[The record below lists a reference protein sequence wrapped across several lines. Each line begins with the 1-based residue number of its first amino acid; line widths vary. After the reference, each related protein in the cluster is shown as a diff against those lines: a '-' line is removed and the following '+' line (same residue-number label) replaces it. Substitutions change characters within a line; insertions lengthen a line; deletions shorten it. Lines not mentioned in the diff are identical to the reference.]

1 MYHFLAAEH
10 EQARQEYL
18 ASFATRN
25 PKIITAA
32 AFEYMPKLIVFNEFR
47 GSWLGLE
54 MSLRRFRGDDPKLDD
69 VIMELFGEN
78 HIDKLAIE
86 TEAFNKDKVSPTPKE
101 LVV

>member
-47 GSWLGLE
+47 GSGW
-54 MSLRRFRGDDPKLDD
+54 D
-69 VIMELFGEN
+69 
-78 HIDKLAIE
+78 
-86 TEAFNKDKVSPTPKE
+86 
-101 LVV
+101 